1 MIIRDRI
8 AAAYQPARD
17 VQLAHR
23 LRCAHEIL
31 GGGQAGPGDDGHQD
45 AIILLDTCARAVQSN
60 LSLDRVWLLCATV
73 FGFYPT
79 PEDVTATRRYLELC
93 PPDAASSWLL
103 ERAKVAREELAR
115 QRQRAAER
123 RLLDQQTLL
132 VAGWRSAGL
141 KARARTTAVY
151 LIIRVP
157 GLRRVARLTWRV
169 AGVARLRAASALSGP
184 ARIHIPVPAT
194 KARAAGARGGGVGV
208 VSGGVVVDVH
218 HAARHDLHTGI
229 QQVVRRTLP
238 RWEQDHPVVPV
249 AWNDDRSAWR
259 TLTAPERQRL
269 LRRGPRGQDQDH
281 PLEEAPP
288 PALVVPWRSVV
299 VLAETP
305 PLEACSRLAALAQ
318 YSGNRVVAVG
328 YDCIPV
334 VSADLVPA
342 YEPQRFCGYLSVLKH
357 ARRISAISGSATA
370 EFAGFASALP
380 AQGLPGPAVQ
390 ECTLPAGP
398 APHDRRPPDPAR
410 PPLVLCVGSLEPRKN
425 HLALLYAAE
434 RLWREGLDFQLLL
447 IAGSGWGEDI
457 PAHIRRLQQAGRP
470 LTIRTSPS
478 DTELADAYQAA
489 RFSVLVSLHEGYG
502 LPVAES
508 LGWGTPV
515 ITTNYGS
522 TAQITAGGGALLI
535 DPRDDEAL
543 VTAMRRLLGDD
554 DLLDT
559 LRRQAHARSPR
570 TWEHYATELWDQLV
584 APELQPLTTHP
595 HP

>member
-1 MIIRDRI
+1 MSDVLESGIVATSLAQRLRAVS
-8 AAAYQPARD
+8 AALLENPAPEPGDDPARD
-17 VQLAHR
+17 
-23 LRCAHEIL
+23 
-31 GGGQAGPGDDGHQD
+31 AGALLDLLTRAVHQD
-45 AIILLDTCARAVQSN
+45 PSP
-60 LSLDRVWLLCATV
+60 DRLWLLC
-73 FGFYPT
+73 
-79 PEDVTATRRYLELC
+79 TAVAGAY
-93 PPDAASSWLL
+93 PDAEHILTGTRFFRLAPRL
-103 ERAKVAREELAR
+103 EATIWM
-115 QRQRAAER
+115 
-123 RLLDQQTLL
+123 LDH
-132 VAGWRSAGL
+132 AIEA
-141 KARARTTAVY
+141 
-151 LIIRVP
+151 
-157 GLRRVARLTWRV
+157 
-169 AGVARLRAASALSGP
+169 
-184 ARIHIPVPAT
+184 H
-194 KARAAGARGGGVGV
+194 AAGARGGGVGV